1 MRKRRCFADT
11 ELDAVMLERERSHA
25 LSTRRAAAVVP
36 QQPVLFRLPI
46 TPYQL
51 PPPELACRRPDTA
64 ALRLIGLVR
73 SWWTPQSGLSI
84 PAASSGCRSVAEG
97 QPSKSSV
104 DVGGTFSEPQQLE
117 VGGLPLAYTGSRP
130 TLGVMPTAP
139 AVVRT
144 TTTTRDDQQS
154 PTSAVVI
161 RPEVLPSSWTNASS
175 GRRHSLMTR
184 THGDSD
190 KEHRHVKSKSL
201 RTTKTF
207 DFSVES
213 LLAK

>member
-1 MRKRRCFADT
+1 
-11 ELDAVMLERERSHA
+11 MLERERSHA
-25 LSTRRAAAVVP
+25 LFTRRASAAAP

-73 SWWTPQSGLSI
+73 SWWTPNSGLSI

-104 DVGGTFSEPQQLE
+104 DVGGTISGPQQLE
-117 VGGLPLAYTGSRP
+117 VGGLPLPHTGSRQ
-130 TLGVMPTAP
+130 TLGVMPTSP

-144 TTTTRDDQQS
+144 TTAARDGQQS
-154 PTSAVVI
+154 PISAVVS
-161 RPEVLPSSWTNASS
+161 RPEVLPSSWTKASP

-184 THGDSD
+184 THSDSD
-190 KEHRHVKSKSL
+190 KEHRHLQPKSL